1 MANKTTKTA
10 GTNKSFI
17 DRMGG
22 QKFIVFL
29 IVIAMFIFFC
39 AMSPGFRKYTTFVS
53 ILDYSYYIALM
64 AIGVAFP
71 LMTGGVDLSI
81 GTGLIC
87 YSLVGGYLIVH
98 QGWPTAAGMLV
109 SILMGVAIGVLNG
122 VLVAIMDLP
131 AFLATLCTSMIA
143 RGIGTIVVGG
153 FGIPWPVA
161 GSPEGWFRNIFK
173 IKTDGMNIPI
183 GFLWI
188 ILLVILMTFVLN
200 HTRIG
205 RYTLAIGSNKE
216 ATRLSGVNVKFYHIM
231 AYVICG
237 FFAKIAE

>member
-1 MANKTTKTA
+1 
-10 GTNKSFI
+10 
-17 DRMGG
+17 
-22 QKFIVFL
+22 
-29 IVIAMFIFFC
+29 
-39 AMSPGFRKYTTFVS
+39 
-53 ILDYSYYIALM
+53 
-64 AIGVAFP
+64 
-71 LMTGGVDLSI
+71 MTGGVDLSI

-237 FFAKIAE
+237 QSICSAISGPTCAVSPSIACLPQKMISNLPSSVSILSIAVFNV